1 MYQVTIV
8 PDQRIQLLNS
18 ILFDFELYLMVS
30 IPVNERIANGRF
42 SNKQQQQTSICVIA
56 GGEQAY
62 LTKMYCPLVG
72 FLFVWTNTLI
82 LNPGGLAAISL
93 YCAEYIVVNIQK

>member
-1 MYQVTIV
+1 M
-8 PDQRIQLLNS
+8 
-18 ILFDFELYLMVS
+18 ILQY
-30 IPVNERIANGRF
+30 
-42 SNKQQQQTSICVIA
+42 NKQPQQTSICVIA

-93 YCAEYIVVNIQK
+93 YCAEYIVVNIQKLVLFVFVICTTIKVM